1 MGTGDKTDYT
11 HYKVSVKLP
20 IFFWTFR
27 IDDEEIQSIIDSQ
40 LQNFESFKIEKF
52 VDVKEPEPEQ
62 DSDSELD
69 KLRRQA
75 LKVYEKQMQR
85 IFEDDG
91 ESLAAE
97 DRVMEATTA
106 AFIEDRES
114 DNEEDNDDSKIET
127 ATGND
132 ILIDNSSWE
141 RGDNNRQDWL
151 V

>member
-1 MGTGDKTDYT
+1 MK
-11 HYKVSVKLP
+11 SFKLP

-27 IDDEEIQSIIDSQ
+27 FDDEEIQSIIDSQ

-85 IFEDDG
+85 TFEDD
-91 ESLAAE
+91 EQLLEAE
-97 DRVMEATTA
+97 DRVIEATTA
-106 AFIEDRES
+106 AFIEDSES
-114 DNEEDNDDSKIET
+114 YTKEDDDDSKIET
-127 ATGND
+127 ASGND
-132 ILIDNSSWE
+132 ILIDNLK
-141 RGDNNRQDWL
+141 RRRNKH
-151 V
+151 

>member
-1 MGTGDKTDYT
+1 M
-11 HYKVSVKLP
+11 
-20 IFFWTFR
+20 
-27 IDDEEIQSIIDSQ
+27 
-40 LQNFESFKIEKF
+40 
-52 VDVKEPEPEQ
+52 KEPEPPEQ

-85 IFEDDG
+85 TFEDD
-91 ESLAAE
+91 EELLAAE

-132 ILIDNSSWE
+132 ILIDNLK
-141 RGDNNRQDWL
+141 RRRNKH
-151 V
+151 

>member
-1 MGTGDKTDYT
+1 MEFDELCFFLLLD
-11 HYKVSVKLP
+11 
-20 IFFWTFR
+20 IFQTSNIFSKFR

-85 IFEDDG
+85 TFEDD
-91 ESLAAE
+91 EELLAAE

-106 AFIEDRES
+106 AFIEDGES
-114 DNEEDNDDSKIET
+114 DNEEDNVDSKIET

-132 ILIDNSSWE
+132 ILIDNLK
-141 RGDNNRQDWL
+141 RRRNKH
-151 V
+151 

>member
-1 MGTGDKTDYT
+1 MFLLLLD
-11 HYKVSVKLP
+11 
-20 IFFWTFR
+20 IFQTSNIFSKFR

-85 IFEDDG
+85 TFEDD
-91 ESLAAE
+91 EELLAAE

-106 AFIEDRES
+106 AFIEDGES
-114 DNEEDNDDSKIET
+114 DNEEDNVDSKIET

-132 ILIDNSSWE
+132 ILIDNLK
-141 RGDNNRQDWL
+141 RRRNKH
-151 V
+151 

>member
-1 MGTGDKTDYT
+1 MK
-11 HYKVSVKLP
+11 SFKLP

-85 IFEDDG
+85 TYEDD
-91 ESLAAE
+91 EQLLAAE
-97 DRVMEATTA
+97 DRVIEATTVG
-106 AFIEDRES
+106 FIEDKEI
-114 DNEEDNDDSKIET
+114 DTEEDDDDSKIET
-127 ATGND
+127 ASGND
-132 ILIDNSSWE
+132 ILIDNLK
-141 RGDNNRQDWL
+141 RRRNKH
-151 V
+151 

>member
-1 MGTGDKTDYT
+1 MK
-11 HYKVSVKLP
+11 SFKLP

-27 IDDEEIQSIIDSQ
+27 FDDEEIQSIIDSQ

-85 IFEDDG
+85 TYEDD
-91 ESLAAE
+91 EQLLAAE
-97 DRVMEATTA
+97 DRVIEATTVG
-106 AFIEDRES
+106 FIEDKEI
-114 DNEEDNDDSKIET
+114 DTEEDDDDSKIET
-127 ATGND
+127 ASGND
-132 ILIDNSSWE
+132 ILIDNLK
-141 RGDNNRQDWL
+141 RRRNKH
-151 V
+151 